1 MPNGADVPSCLVPS
15 SKGDRPNDAVAP
27 RAGLTACFR
36 QRPGAA
42 THMAKLDHK
51 RVDLF
56 YEKLTGEKPDRRGS
70 WKIEQRNIAQKP
82 RSLRRRQ
89 KRMRS
94 SNPPRSRQR
103 RAKTVALPDGT

>member
-56 YEKLTGEKPDRRGS
+56 YEKLTGEKTGSSRRLENRAAQHRAEAALFEAAAEADAI
-70 WKIEQRNIAQKP
+70 IE
-82 RSLRRRQ
+82 
-89 KRMRS
+89 S
-94 SNPPRSRQR
+94 S
-103 RAKTVALPDGT
+103 